1 MTLGLFPGQGI
12 PAKVAFDALPES
24 DSLLEAANDILGYDL
39 RQKVGIAARRTKATL
54 PTSLAQPAI
63 FTAGVL
69 AWRAAGDEG
78 QTFDALAGHSL
89 GEYTALVAADAISFE
104 EGLRAVA
111 VRGDAMQDAARAKPG
126 GMVAVLGLDFDAVQD
141 ICDRAGVVLANDNAP
156 GQVVLSGGDEALA
169 EAAGIVRSA
178 GGRAVLLDVS
188 GPFHTRS
195 LELAAPAL
203 AEVLDSI
210 EIRLPR
216 LPVVSNV
223 TARPYED
230 PGEIRRLLLE
240 QLTTRVRF
248 RESLEWSWNEG
259 VREYVDLGPG
269 RVAAGLAKRTFNE
282 LETRTDNGQA
292 KHTISL
298 EKTNKEAARA

>member
-1 MTLGLFPGQGI
+1 MRLGLFPGQGI
-12 PAKVAFDALPES
+12 PAKVALDALPES

>member
-1 MTLGLFPGQGI
+1 MRLGLFPGQGI
-12 PAKVAFDALPES
+12 PAKVALDALPES

-54 PTSLAQPAI
+54 PTSLAQPVI

-69 AWRAAGDEG
+69 AWRAAEAEG

-203 AEVLDSI
+203 AEVLDFI
-210 EIRLPR
+210 EIRIPG

-223 TARPYED
+223 TARPYQD